1 MQCINKLNMSFH
13 DHEKNAGIQI
23 HVRLTVTSLVLI
35 GVNVRLITY
44 KTRKS
49 GGTDQNST
57 SF

>member
-1 MQCINKLNMSFH
+1 MQCINELNMSFH

-23 HVRLTVTSLVLI
+23 HVRLIVTSLVLI
-35 GVNVRLITY
+35 GVNVRWITY

-49 GGTDQNST
+49 GGPDQNST